1 MIMINDHDLTHFFK
15 LMQFRR
21 DTFVTTIS
29 SARGTTITAV
39 AFFSAL
45 WGEKSVTGMIIS
57 YSNFVKRW
65 FDYLEDKEDF
75 VSQW

>member
-1 MIMINDHDLTHFFK
+1 MIMINDHDLTHFFTLK

-21 DTFVTTIS
+21 DTGVTTIS

-45 WGEKSVTGMIIS
+45 WGEKKC
-57 YSNFVKRW
+57 NR
-65 FDYLEDKEDF
+65 DDN
-75 VSQW
+75 